1 MFRHQLNFNL
11 KFGKIINDYFTCLG
25 INLTLTSG
33 FIKLLMIILHV
44 QVLT

>member
-11 KFGKIINDYFTCLG
+11 KFGRTINDYFTCLG
-25 INLTLTSG
+25 INSTLTSG
-33 FIKLLMIILHV
+33 AINLLMITLHV